1 MTSMKTNDNFRS
13 DLLLK
18 NVISAVK
25 RGYIKD
31 DNAMFLIGMAAS
43 RNDSA
48 AKALLERCREIGV
61 EAAVKLVG

>member
-1 MTSMKTNDNFRS
+1 MNTNDNFRS

-25 RGYIKD
+25 EGYIKD
-31 DNAMFLIGMAAS
+31 DNAMFLIGIAAS

-48 AKALLERCREIGV
+48 AKALLERCLEVGV
-61 EAAVKLVG
+61 KAAFKLEGRP

>member
-1 MTSMKTNDNFRS
+1 MNTNDNFRS

-25 RGYIKD
+25 GGYIKD
-31 DNAMFLIGMAAS
+31 ENAMFLIGIAAS

-48 AKALLERCREIGV
+48 AKALLERCREVGV
-61 EAAVKLVG
+61 KAAFKLEGRL